1 MRTLAGNIRCMEITL
16 VLLVIMLA
24 FMVRATF
31 GFGDALV
38 GMPLLALTIG
48 IRTAAPLMAL
58 LALVI
63 ALLIFLRYRQWV
75 DFSVSWKLIVAA
87 LAGVPVGLLYLTRID
102 EALVN
107 LILGAIVVVF
117 VLSRWRGWKPKR
129 MLPGAVTWITGFFSG
144 ILGAAY
150 NTNGPPV
157 IMLLSARGW
166 SPAVFRA
173 TLQSYF
179 FFTGLGV
186 VAGHIAWG
194 NVDREVLIYF
204 LAGLPVVLFSFFL
217 GDRIFVRLRA
227 DRFYGWVY
235 AVLLVLGC
243 SLIVKSLI

>member
-1 MRTLAGNIRCMEITL
+1 MEITL
-16 VLLVIMLA
+16 VLLVILLA

-38 GMPLLALTIG
+38 GMPLLALTVG

-75 DFSVSWKLIVAA
+75 DFSISWKLIVAA
-87 LAGVPVGLLYLTRID
+87 LAGVPVGLLYLTRFD
-102 EALVN
+102 EALIN
-107 LILGAIVVVF
+107 LILGVIVVVF
-117 VLSRWRGWKPKR
+117 ALSRWRGWKPQGKVT
-129 MLPGAVTWITGFFSG
+129 GAITWITGFFSG

-157 IMLLSARGW
+157 IMLLSAGDLE
-166 SPAVFRA
+166 PKVFRA

-194 NVDREVLIYF
+194 NVDRGVFEYF
-204 LAGLPVVLFSFFL
+204 LAGLPVVLLSYFL
-217 GDRIFVRLRA
+217 GDRIFVRLKA
-227 DRFYGWVY
+227 GRFYGWVY

-243 SLIVKSLI
+243 SLIAKSLM